1 METLGTKSDENIIN
15 INYIEDNSHS
25 HDKSNLQDII
35 ISKLNDRKYT
45 LQNLLADLNIL
56 IDNYPTINAF
66 TNKEFL
72 KKNDFEI
79 FDNMESTKLHFI
91 INLLNMINIINLIYA
106 YTNGKEVDI
115 THILNELKINFSYVK
130 NKKTENKVNSFDSKI
145 IGNL

>member
-15 INYIEDNSHS
+15 INYIQDNSHS

-91 INLLNMINIINLIYA
+91 INLLNMINIINLIYV
-106 YTNGKEVDI
+106 YTNGYYPY
-115 THILNELKINFSYVK
+115 LKWIK
-130 NKKTENKVNSFDSKI
+130 N
-145 IGNL
+145 